1 MSKSVFIMGGDRLY
15 CTLLMSP
22 KSKNNNMIQKVNN
35 IEKNILRFGV
45 SFIVL
50 HIIPD
55 KILFRM
61 LSDQFKENK

>member
-1 MSKSVFIMGGDRLY
+1 
-15 CTLLMSP
+15 
-22 KSKNNNMIQKVNN
+22 MIQKVNN

-45 SFIVL
+45 SFIML